1 MGAFDSLRLMS
12 KKTSS
17 HSAVHLKRFRSLF
30 GMNGAEGTQCGH
42 IVWHK
47 FTIVTSSPQKCS
59 QLTLITGTGHSFM
72 TLTFSGS
79 VDMPSCDTT
88 RPNTTTSSCKN
99 LHFFGLIFRPASLKA
114 GELSDSL
121 SLCSCSVRP
130 KIIMSSRYSRQSD
143 QH

>member
-1 MGAFDSLRLMS
+1 MGAFDSLRFMS

-42 IVWHK
+42 SLAQIHD
-47 FTIVTSSPQKCS
+47 SNQQSPEMLS
-59 QLTLITGTGHSFM
+59 ADPHHRHRPFLM

-79 VDMPSCDTT
+79 VDMPSRDTT

-99 LHFFGLIFRPASLKA
+99 VHFFGLIFRPASLKG